1 LHRLVGMQRAC
12 ALLLFA
18 GLAWGAISCP
28 PSDTSQTPAQQFAK
42 YASQAQQAF
51 QANDYAK
58 AAASFRNALCFAPEN
73 GSLYYGL
80 GLAEAAASHFDR
92 ARDALI
98 HARRLSPGEPRVLL
112 SLAQVNASAGNFDES
127 IANLAQL
134 DQLAPEHPQRE
145 QRQTAIELRAQLGQA
160 LLAQNRFDLALAQF
174 LRIKQTGMSDPAILL
189 TLATLENNLGA
200 YADAERDANAAFAGT
215 ANREQRSTA
224 AVIAGLAYKNEKKND
239 DAVRSLR
246 ASIDL
251 AASEIACLAL
261 TEIFETS
268 AEAAKAI
275 EVSQSCS
282 AVLPQSAAIAI
293 ALGRNLVNAGRH
305 EQAATVLQNV
315 THNAPDQ
322 PEGWRWLA
330 QAETLLGNYPKA
342 IAALQQLA
350 RAAPGYP
357 MVDSMLAQAVLKAD
371 PPNYE
376 EAIQHL
382 SRAAQATPSDSDVF
396 FMLGRTYFSMGRY
409 AESADNLRK
418 AIQLGSNSSLVYYQ
432 LGRALEKLGRE
443 AEAKEQFETVR
454 LLKSI
459 GQ

>member
-1 LHRLVGMQRAC
+1 MKRIC

-18 GLAWGAISCP
+18 GSAWGADTCP
-28 PSDTSQTPAQQFAK
+28 PSDTSQSPAQQFAK

-51 QANDYAK
+51 QGNDYAK
-58 AAASFRNALCFAPEN
+58 AAASFRTALCFAPEN

-98 HARRLSPGEPRVLL
+98 HARRLSPGEPGILL

-127 IANLAQL
+127 ISTLTQF
-134 DQLAPEHPQRE
+134 DQLARQRQQDE
-145 QRQTAIELRAQLGQA
+145 QRQAAIDLRAQLGQA
-160 LLAQNRFDLALAQF
+160 LLAQNRLDLALSQF
-174 LRIKQTGMSDPAILL
+174 LRIRRSGVSDSATLL
-189 TLATLENNLGA
+189 TSATLENNLGA
-200 YADAERDANAAFAGT
+200 YADSERDANAAFAGT
-215 ANREQRSTA
+215 VNREQRSTA
-224 AVIAGLAYKNEKKND
+224 AAIAGLAYKNEKKND
-239 DAVRSLR
+239 EAIRSFR

-251 AASEIACLAL
+251 APSEISCLAL

-282 AVLPQSAAIAI
+282 AALPQSAAIAI

-305 EQAATVLQNV
+305 EQAATVLETV
-315 THNAPDQ
+315 THNAPNQ
-322 PEGWRWLA
+322 AEGWRWLA

-342 IAALQQLA
+342 IAALEQLA
-350 RAAPGYP
+350 RAAPEYP
-357 MVDSMLAQAVLKAD
+357 MVDSMLAQAMLKAD

-376 EAIQHL
+376 AAIQYL
-382 SRAAQATPSDSDVF
+382 GRAARATPSDSDTF
-396 FMLGRTYFSMGRY
+396 FMLGRTYFSMSRY
-409 AESADNLRK
+409 AESAENLRK
-418 AIQLGSNSSLVYYQ
+418 AIQLGSNSSLVFYQ

-443 AEAKEQFETVR
+443 SEAKQQFETVR

-459 GQ
+459 GR